1 MTTEE
6 EINNNDGKTSQIILS
21 SGKKE
26 KHRYKI
32 YP

>member
-6 EINNNDGKTSQIILS
+6 EINNSDGKTSQIILS
-21 SGKKE
+21 SGKEE
-26 KHRYKI
+26 KHKLKI